1 MKQRFVEYDNKQLK
15 DALISFLNLDKERN
29 VIDTLTFKNNKEAG
43 LDFLKR
49 VEDFSELILN
59 NGFDV
64 ETQKKMSL
72 QDLSNEI
79 DASLRD
85 FKESTGKDLIKDFSS
100 SSLGFFAQQII
111 NRLVTKIQVED
122 LEAWKFVSKDLLL
135 EDATVFYTLVLGET
149 GGPATSRVAESGEFK
164 TLNLESSED
173 FIKTSKGKV
182 GVYVSLTEE
191 ALQRNG
197 VALFN
202 SLIAAAI
209 NDMKRYKSME
219 ALRLL
224 EQHAKTYYDGLA
236 TTNPTLFPS
245 GRSRKNPTV
254 HNGTLLLGDL
264 EKFLHEAQT
273 NAFNIDVIFMHPLA
287 WNVFMKEPNIKTY
300 LKETANIHFMIPKK
314 VPTVAGNQITKWKRT
329 LTGNVP
335 QQEGKLEVPQLISN
349 KNLNI
354 IVTPLVSFFPKGSTV
369 NTPLSRF
376 TTNPITQYQNISNSC
391 ADIILCDSARALTHV
406 HDGKGITSD
415 KVEDK
420 LVDVTKI
427 KFKER
432 YSFVL
437 DKDHG
442 VFAFRNINS
451 EGDIFDP
458 DTITPVLTIEDKEI
472 FPRS

>member
-164 TLNLESSED
+164 TLNLES
-173 FIKTSKGKV
+173 
-182 GVYVSLTEE
+182 
-191 ALQRNG
+191 
-197 VALFN
+197 
-202 SLIAAAI
+202 
-209 NDMKRYKSME
+209 
-219 ALRLL
+219 
-224 EQHAKTYYDGLA
+224 
-236 TTNPTLFPS
+236 
-245 GRSRKNPTV
+245 
-254 HNGTLLLGDL
+254 
-264 EKFLHEAQT
+264 
-273 NAFNIDVIFMHPLA
+273 
-287 WNVFMKEPNIKTY
+287 
-300 LKETANIHFMIPKK
+300 
-314 VPTVAGNQITKWKRT
+314 
-329 LTGNVP
+329 
-335 QQEGKLEVPQLISN
+335 
-349 KNLNI
+349 
-354 IVTPLVSFFPKGSTV
+354 
-369 NTPLSRF
+369 
-376 TTNPITQYQNISNSC
+376 
-391 ADIILCDSARALTHV
+391 
-406 HDGKGITSD
+406 
-415 KVEDK
+415 
-420 LVDVTKI
+420 
-427 KFKER
+427 
-432 YSFVL
+432 
-437 DKDHG
+437 
-442 VFAFRNINS
+442 
-451 EGDIFDP
+451 
-458 DTITPVLTIEDKEI
+458 
-472 FPRS
+472 